1 MWLKS
6 TQVSQLQVAINKIS
20 EKAKQE
26 RQKASTHN
34 KQVTQKSRTART
46 LLVAL
51 SNTMRYKC
59 SPKSCRFCNRDNI
72 WVWISR
78 SEGGAATHR

>member
-1 MWLKS
+1 MVEKYRDKS
-6 TQVSQLQVAINKIS
+6 SASDNKQIS
-20 EKAKQE
+20 EKAKKNVKKQ
-26 RQKASTHN
+26 AHITN
-34 KQVTQKSRTART
+34 KLHKISRTART